1 MKTDSQANRI
11 LRICSNFGKTM
22 RNQLPSSS
30 HTPHTFSFQLTTH
43 SKLANIVVANS
54 LSYLVALWSLTC
66 IVCLRIACQTLLD
79 CPYYIATSYPTGI
92 VAPQWM
98 KQQQQ
103 QHNLLA
109 SNLVQFRIA
118 EIFVNSYKRTNGEK
132 CRPHSSAAQL
142 TDRVNLAMV
151 EVRGGGRRHSTKSL
165 KSNVSSY

>member
-1 MKTDSQANRI
+1 MPQKFCLWQHRTKTTWKQIVRQTEYCEFARI
-11 LRICSNFGKTM
+11 LAKLCETNCPPPLT
-22 RNQLPSSS
+22 
-30 HTPHTFSFQLTTH
+30 HTHTFSFQLTTH

-132 CRPHSSAAQL
+132 CRPHSSAA
-142 TDRVNLAMV
+142 
-151 EVRGGGRRHSTKSL
+151 
-165 KSNVSSY
+165 